1 MTSRTAGALL
11 VVGGFNLALEATRP
25 RRTVIQ
31 ELDGSLSWVMIP
43 NQHHFDRFL
52 KIPEDINSFGFR
64 GGEWSREKRPGV
76 ERIAVLGSSMTYGS
90 SVSLEKIYT
99 TILEERLAA
108 DGVKSE
114 VFNCAVQGYRF
125 EQSVRN
131 YERNVFQLS
140 PDVVIVAFADQDV
153 QPMDEYGV
161 PPKGDLRPWL
171 TRTEFY
177 RRCQF
182 DWKDWLKKRA
192 PENPKPSWAKTNKAQ
207 EINEKLQSTPFA
219 EDLLPLWVAAEA
231 RMLALYEQIR
241 ARGGKLVITVLPQP
255 VQAMDPRFV
264 GPEGVWSRFCAGKE
278 GCAYVDVIDPLRQAL
293 APFRD
298 RLAKT
303 NDPAEREKL
312 VTNATNDPNHIYLG
326 DVGGHF
332 NEHGM
337 RIIGDALAGGVER
350 VLGR

>member
-1 MTSRTAGALL
+1 
-11 VVGGFNLALEATRP
+11 
-25 RRTVIQ
+25 
-31 ELDGSLSWVMIP
+31 MIP

-161 PPKGDLRPWL
+161 PPKGTSARGSPAPSS
-171 TRTEFY
+171 TGAANS
-177 RRCQF
+177 

-207 EINEKLQSTPFA
+207 EINESSSRLPSPRICCLSGWPPRRGCSRSTSKSA
-219 EDLLPLWVAAEA
+219 
-231 RMLALYEQIR
+231 
-241 ARGGKLVITVLPQP
+241 
-255 VQAMDPRFV
+255 
-264 GPEGVWSRFCAGKE
+264 
-278 GCAYVDVIDPLRQAL
+278 
-293 APFRD
+293 
-298 RLAKT
+298 
-303 NDPAEREKL
+303 PAEESW
-312 VTNATNDPNHIYLG
+312 
-326 DVGGHF
+326 
-332 NEHGM
+332 
-337 RIIGDALAGGVER
+337 
-350 VLGR
+350 